1 MEPCDPRG
9 LDAEEATQFGLL
21 DPQIG
26 DRVRVMQ
33 GTHQGKTGIIASF
46 RDDGKAL
53 VQSDATHNL
62 KPFSLDWLQV
72 VDRASS
78 EPTNG
83 KVTHDQKRT
92 ISPEPEPQHSP
103 PVAEP
108 NARSKTHD
116 FEADTPRSCVHWV
129 QIYSNRAGLYYRYC
143 YLQGETFRPKR
154 VHIPGGNSHSSLARK
169 RKALLELAILEG
181 KSISE
186 CLVLIKSWRK
196 SNL

>member
-1 MEPCDPRG
+1 MEPCDSKG
-9 LDAEEATQFGLL
+9 SENATQFGLL
-21 DPQIG
+21 DPQVG
-26 DRVRVMQ
+26 DRVRVTV
-33 GTHQGKTGIIASF
+33 GAHQGKTGIVASI
-46 RDDGKAL
+46 RDDGKVM
-53 VQSDATHNL
+53 VQSDATSNL
-62 KPFSLDWLQV
+62 KPFSLEWLQV

-92 ISPEPEPQHSP
+92 ISLEPEPQHSP
-103 PVAEP
+103 PAAEP

-116 FEADTPRSCVHWV
+116 MEADVPRSCAHWV

-154 VHIPGGNSHSSLARK
+154 VHIPGGNSRASLARK
-169 RKALLELAILEG
+169 RKARLELAILEG

-186 CLVLIKSWRK
+186 CLALIESWRRSK
-196 SNL
+196 L